1 MTISDFND
9 HPKQDGG
16 GGPSEGCEEPTA
28 VTGREMVKAGFPS
41 HASEM
46 RNLDSTCFKR
56 NF

>member
-28 VTGREMVKAGFPS
+28 VTGREMVNGKGWLS
-41 HASEM
+41 KSRKQDEK
-46 RNLDSTCFKR
+46 S
-56 NF
+56 